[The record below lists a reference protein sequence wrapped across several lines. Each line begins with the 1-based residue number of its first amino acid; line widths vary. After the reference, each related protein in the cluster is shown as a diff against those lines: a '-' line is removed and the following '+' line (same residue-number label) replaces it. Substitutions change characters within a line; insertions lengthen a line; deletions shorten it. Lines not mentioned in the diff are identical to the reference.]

1 MILTDNAAIHHTR
14 EVVDAINATGALLI
28 FLPPYSPDFLS
39 QELFSRSK
47 NYIRQNDI
55 AWQDSPDPELMV
67 LDSFLQV
74 TDEEIRNYIRHA
86 EYA

>member
-1 MILTDNAAIHHTR
+1 MPCEEL
-14 EVVDAINATGALLI
+14 
-28 FLPPYSPDFLS
+28 
-39 QELFSRSK
+39 LFSQSK
-47 NYIRQNDI
+47 SYIQQKDI